1 MFLSAV
7 NLGIFIWLSAGNDW
21 LLESASIGHSRNFD
35 FSARLQS
42 FHFSTLEVAT
52 FSNDAFVP
60 SPLGS

>member
-7 NLGIFIWLSAGNDW
+7 NLGIFIWLSAGNDL

-42 FHFSTLEVAT
+42 FHFSALEVAT
-52 FSNDAFVP
+52 FSRSVFK
-60 SPLGS
+60 

>member
-7 NLGIFIWLSAGNDW
+7 NLGIFIWLSAGNDC

-35 FSARLQS
+35 FSARLQ